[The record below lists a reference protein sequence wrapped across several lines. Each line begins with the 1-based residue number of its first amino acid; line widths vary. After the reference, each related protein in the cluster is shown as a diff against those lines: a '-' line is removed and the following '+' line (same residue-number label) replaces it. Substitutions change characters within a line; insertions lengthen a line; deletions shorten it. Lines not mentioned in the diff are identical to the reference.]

1 VAVALQPVRVVWWRR
16 LFSTYGAISANHSE
30 VLLSGS
36 TPLVIPFS
44 SIRRIKPIGGPFSC
58 AIEFVTTDGASRKF
72 WGFRRRD
79 TIEFTDTVIRDI
91 RIAHVL
97 RLRAEALRLSE
108 RLLQISRY
116 ESDVQLTI
124 QYAVE
129 AAVNR
134 IEAIYDG
141 AH

>member
-1 VAVALQPVRVVWWRR
+1 
-16 LFSTYGAISANHSE
+16 
-30 VLLSGS
+30 
-36 TPLVIPFS
+36 
-44 SIRRIKPIGGPFSC
+44 
-58 AIEFVTTDGASRKF
+58 
-72 WGFRRRD
+72 
-79 TIEFTDTVIRDI
+79 
-91 RIAHVL
+91 VL